1 MSSKIE
7 RIEYKWNFSA
17 IPVSDNSDA
26 PHKIPDFSVICPFP
40 VSKLSSRTLI
50 EDIKTVVFENVESEI
65 EVNINV
71 HFHLAPPTGI
81 LMQRSRPSIS
91 VLNALGKVE
100 NVVCRH
106 ERKLKPVVLGK
117 CELEN

>member
-1 MSSKIE
+1 MSI
-7 RIEYKWNFSA
+7 
-17 IPVSDNSDA
+17 
-26 PHKIPDFSVICPFP
+26 
-40 VSKLSSRTLI
+40 RTLI

-71 HFHLAPPTGI
+71 HLHLAPPTRI
-81 LMQRSRPSIS
+81 LMQPSRPSIS

-100 NVVCRH
+100 DVDCGH

-117 CELEN
+117 CELENREQSILRPNIGLFDL